1 MDATHQL
8 SWIPDSF
15 TELYRGQGGRLMV
28 LVEELRARYELCED
42 LAQHLTTHCQSVHV
56 EIGAEASEVLGRC
69 LQGLLT
75 PESGVSEAEATWVV
89 TRLAELL
96 NWPHPGLPGGDS

>member
-1 MDATHQL
+1 MSEGNQVYV
-8 SWIPDSF
+8 PPSF
-15 TELYRGQGGRLMV
+15 QALHRDPRGRWTQPPREV
-28 LVEELRARYELCED
+28 AARHELCED

-56 EIGAEASEVLGRC
+56 EIGAETDEVLARC

-75 PESGVSEAEATWVV
+75 PESGVSEAEAQWVV

-96 NWPHPGLPGGDS
+96 GWPHPGLPGSAG

>member
-42 LAQHLTTHCQSVHV
+42 LAQQVVPAAQALRHDDGLTEDDVLDRLEQALSNPDSGLR
-56 EIGAEASEVLGRC
+56 EDEAR
-69 LQGLLT
+69 
-75 PESGVSEAEATWVV
+75 WVV
-89 TRLAELL
+89 RRLDELL
-96 NWPHPGLPGGDS
+96 GWHR